1 MMQGVG
7 SAAFAQSLETVNAA
21 PAPRTWPILE
31 GPDTP
36 KLCLSAGDAGS
47 PLPAGVV
54 FPAGG
59 AGGRGG
65 AARGGAAPGGAAP
78 GGAAPGAAGAGAAAG
93 RGGRGGGGYG
103 GFLAPSAA
111 PAPAPAPAPAQE
123 GGRATMIPADAAGR
137 GGRGFGGNPFANAQ
151 RILQLGVTHL
161 LGVGIGGNP
170 WTEESVRRVVESAKA
185 VGLVAYNS
193 MMGIPNS
200 IIYGRDTRAKDMETV
215 IASIEAAGKGGLPVI
230 EYNFYA
236 HRAIEGY
243 YETVGRARAGYTGFD
258 YDLELLVDEYGTV
271 VGPIYRDE
279 KGQITPETLAAFPN
293 AKKVKFRDLP
303 ALPNEGAHNLEEM
316 FANVTYFLKAAIP
329 AAEKAG
335 VRMALHPNDPPA
347 PISRGSQQIMGSVA
361 GWKRFA
367 DIVKSPANGIT
378 FDSGVTREMGDNPV
392 EVADYFAKRKQIN
405 HVHYRNVQV
414 VKPYEKYQEV
424 FIDMGMG
431 DMFGVMKA
439 LVRNKYTGTIYPEH
453 PRALDNDRDRVGPGN
468 RLGGYP
474 GGGGPTGI
482 TYSVAYTRAM
492 LQAALETV

>member
-7 SAAFAQSLETVNAA
+7 SAALAQSLETAVAA
-21 PAPRTWPILE
+21 PTPRKWPIME

-36 KLCLSAGDAGS
+36 KICLSMGDAGS

-59 AGGRGG
+59 AG
-65 AARGGAAPGGAAP
+65 ARGGAAPGAEGA
-78 GGAAPGAAGAGAAAG
+78 GGAAAGAAGAGAAAG
-93 RGGRGGGGYG
+93 RGGRGGGGAGGGGGYG
-103 GFLAPSAA
+103 GFLAPR
-111 PAPAPAPAPAQE
+111 PAPAPAPAP
-123 GGRATMIPADAAGR
+123 TPSADAAGR
-137 GGRGFGGNPFANAQ
+137 GGRGAFGGNSFANAE

-161 LGVGIGGNP
+161 LGVGIGGSP
-170 WTEESVRRVVESAKA
+170 WTEEAVRRVVDGAKA
-185 VGLVAYNS
+185 AGLVAYNS
-193 MMGIPNS
+193 MLGIPAS
-200 IIYGRDTRAKDMETV
+200 IIYGRDTRAKDMESV
-215 IASIEAAGKGGLPVI
+215 IASIQAAGKGGLPVI

-243 YETVGRARAGYTGFD
+243 YEAVGRARAGNTAFD
-258 YDLELLVDEYGTV
+258 YDLDLLVDETGRV
-271 VGPIYRDE
+271 LGPLYRDDN
-279 KGQITPETLAAFPN
+279 GQLTPETLAAFPN
-293 AKKVKFRDLP
+293 AKHMKFRDLP
-303 ALPNEGAHNLEEM
+303 PLANEGAHNLEEM

-347 PISRGSQQIMGSVA
+347 PISRGSQQIMGSLA

-378 FDSGVTREMGDNPV
+378 FDSGVTREMGEDPV
-392 EVADYFAKRKQIN
+392 VVADYFASRKQIN

-414 VKPYEKYQEV
+414 VKPYEKYQEL

-439 LVRNKYTGTIYPEH
+439 LVKNKYTGTIYPEH
-453 PRALDNDRDRVGPGN
+453 PRALDTDRDRVGPNG